1 MAIEEK
7 EQQETLLK
15 NLIEK
20 IEKDPLPTNIF
31 TIEDTDPLV
40 LLGKLNEVIAILKTL
55 RGLISSSDTKASEA
69 LTKALDAL
77 IKAGEAIQTAQEAKA
92 TAETIG
98 NEAKATADN
107 ALEIASKAQEKAE
120 VADST
125 AIEAVNDATEAISRA
140 NEALQKANEALS
152 QVVEGLGTK
161 VYDSENNL
169 LANAHFE
176 GQNGIN
182 ITAEN
187 ETFKIKL
194 EETLTQTI
202 EDTKAQSQSNKTNI
216 DAVSNRVT
224 TNEADIVN
232 LVNMIS
238 SVEEDVDTKLVKKT
252 GDTMTGS
259 LNVTNTNRA
268 INCYSPT
275 HYQSI
280 TLRTMDSDPNY
291 ILEEYEGT
299 TSRMYWVCRDKIN
312 DHNLGIFY
320 LPVFSGTKEIAT
332 TDQLLKL
339 TNFNDNNITKIIQ
352 SNEKF
357 ILIQRLSY
365 KSTGRGWH
373 TITLPTA
380 LPAIVNPQRGVGDY
394 AIIVNHNVD
403 IGDHITH
410 LIRNKTD
417 TNFELYTWGNYTLT
431 AYIIAVH

>member
-1 MAIEEK
+1 MLQENETKETIDLEK
-7 EQQETLLK
+7 C
-15 NLIEK
+15 NINDLIAK

-31 TIEDTDPLV
+31 TTEEDDPLV
-40 LLGKLNEVIAILKTL
+40 LLGKLNEVIACLK
-55 RGLISSSDTKASEA
+55 GIKALISSSDSKANEA
-69 LTKALDAL
+69 LAKALDAL

-92 TAETIG
+92 TA
-98 NEAKATADN
+98 DN
-107 ALEIASKAQEKAE
+107 TFEIASKAQEKAE

-152 QVVEGLGTK
+152 HIVEGLGTM
-161 VYDSENNL
+161 VYDTENNL

-182 ITAEN
+182 ITTEN

-259 LNVTNTNRA
+259 LNVTNTNKA

-275 HYQSI
+275 HYQAI

-291 ILEEYEGT
+291 VLEEYEGS
-299 TSRMYWVCRDKIN
+299 TSRMYWVCRDKID
-312 DHNLGIFY
+312 DHNVGVFH
-320 LPVFSGTKEIAT
+320 LPVFNGTKEIAT

-339 TNFNDNNITKIIQ
+339 TNFNDNYNTKIIK

-357 ILIQRLSY
+357 ILIQRLTY
-365 KSTGRGWH
+365 KSTGKGWH

-380 LPAIVNPQRGVGDY
+380 LPSIVNPQKGAEDY
-394 AIIVNHNVD
+394 AIIVNHNGD

-410 LIRNKTD
+410 LIRNKTN
-417 TNFELYTWGNYTLT
+417 TNFDLYTWGIYTLT
-431 AYIIAVH
+431 AYIIYVH